1 MLKLNRAKV
10 EQLADDIRNAH
21 NAIDDAVANTATLVN
36 SVLDVARSSQVP
48 PATSQP
54 IIENAVAGLNRI
66 VEGRK
71 GFVAAHAGIAQA
83 QRDSDLAETDF
94 GCLGEGP
101 LTRPSGLRVVNG

>member
-1 MLKLNRAKV
+1 MLKIKTSDA
-10 EQLADDIRNAH
+10 EQLASDIRNAH
-21 NAIDDAVANTATLVN
+21 KAIDDAVSHTATLVN

-48 PATSQP
+48 PAKSQP
-54 IIENAVAGLNRI
+54 IIEDAVAGLKRI

-94 GCLGEGP
+94 GCLGDGP
-101 LTRPSGLRVVNG
+101 LTRPSGLRVVNC